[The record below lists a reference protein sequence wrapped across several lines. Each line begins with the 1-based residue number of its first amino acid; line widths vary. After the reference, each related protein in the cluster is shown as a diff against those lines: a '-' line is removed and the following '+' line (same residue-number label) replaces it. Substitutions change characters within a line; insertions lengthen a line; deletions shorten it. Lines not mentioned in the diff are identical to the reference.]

1 VARAVGIGLAITGV
15 LVAAGM
21 IPSIVSS
28 ATSMTGSEDDTV
40 DDMTMMM
47 MMMMME
53 QNDNTNNNTNEM
65 VMSDSSPEAFMNMPN
80 DSLASS
86 GAGDDESGRMA

>member
-1 VARAVGIGLAITGV
+1 
-15 LVAAGM
+15 
-21 IPSIVSS
+21 
-28 ATSMTGSEDDTV
+28 MT
-40 DDMTMMM
+40 

>member
-1 VARAVGIGLAITGV
+1 VARAAGIGLAITGV

-40 DDMTMMM
+40 DDMTMMIM
-47 MMMMME
+47 TE
-53 QNDNTNNNTNEM
+53 QNDNANNNTNEM
-65 VMSDSSPEAFMNMPN
+65 AMSDSSPEAFTNMPN
-80 DSLASS
+80 DSLASN